1 MPKSNPIGT
10 QEEILERLADFLDS
24 LSTSEDNGFI
34 RLRNGRIFGSREA
47 YTHIVRGDD
56 FAFKWEE
63 PEEVVK
69 CCNNCWKPTVEA
81 SVSRGISPLE
91 ACSCAKLVFRQV
103 GAKTL

>member
-10 QEEILERLADFLDS
+10 QDEILERLAEFLDS

-34 RLRNGRIFGSREA
+34 RLENGRVFGSREA

-56 FAFKWEE
+56 FAFKWDAN
-63 PEEVVK
+63 K
-69 CCNNCWKPTVEA
+69 YCGTCHMPTVAYGVE
-81 SVSRGISPLE
+81 LE
-91 ACSCAKLVFRQV
+91 LPALAVCSCARLVYKPV